1 MQKFV
6 AVLGLLC
13 VPYVYAESIE
23 GSYSV
28 ADEITSFSSEE
39 SEIQST
45 YVKISR
51 SAGNYSV
58 EGLIWGANF
67 HVCHIASPI
76 EGVGGPLQM
85 NYVDNK
91 LVYSYSEAEYNINCE
106 LEFSFKDNSLTIKDS
121 NHHCSEYV
129 FYCGARVGL
138 DKVELPK
145 VAQDCP

>member
-1 MQKFV
+1 
-6 AVLGLLC
+6 
-13 VPYVYAESIE
+13 AESIE
-23 GSYSV
+23 GCYLV

-106 LEFSFKDNSLTIKDS
+106 L
-121 NHHCSEYV
+121 
-129 FYCGARVGL
+129 
-138 DKVELPK
+138 
-145 VAQDCP
+145 

>member
-23 GSYSV
+23 GCYLV
-28 ADEITSFSSEE
+28 ADE
-39 SEIQST
+39 
-45 YVKISR
+45 
-51 SAGNYSV
+51 
-58 EGLIWGANF
+58 IWGANF

-91 LVYSYSEAEYNINCE
+91 LVYSHSEVEYSINCE
-106 LEFSFKDNSLTIKDS
+106 LEVSFKDNSLTIRDS

-145 VAQDCP
+145 VVQDCP

>member
-6 AVLGLLC
+6 AVLVFLC

-23 GSYSV
+23 GCYLV

-39 SEIQST
+39 SEIQAT
-45 YVKISR
+45 YVKIQ
-51 SAGNYSV
+51 
-58 EGLIWGANF
+58 GLLETTQLRGLFGGANF

-91 LVYSYSEAEYNINCE
+91 LVYSHSEAEYSINCE
-106 LEFSFKDNSLTIKDS
+106 LEVSFKDNSLTIKDS

-145 VAQDCP
+145 VAQECR

>member
-13 VPYVYAESIE
+13 VPHVYAESIE
-23 GSYSV
+23 GCYLV

-58 EGLIWGANF
+58 EGLIWGLIFMFA
-67 HVCHIASPI
+67 ILPLRLKAL
-76 EGVGGPLQM
+76 VG
-85 NYVDNK
+85 
-91 LVYSYSEAEYNINCE
+91 
-106 LEFSFKDNSLTIKDS
+106 
-121 NHHCSEYV
+121 HC
-129 FYCGARVGL
+129 
-138 DKVELPK
+138 K
-145 VAQDCP
+145 

>member
-23 GSYSV
+23 GCYLV
-28 ADEITSFSSEE
+28 ADEIISFSSEE

-58 EGLIWGANF
+58 EGLIWGGLIFMFA
-67 HVCHIASPI
+67 IL
-76 EGVGGPLQM
+76 PLRLKAL
-85 NYVDNK
+85 VD
-91 LVYSYSEAEYNINCE
+91 
-106 LEFSFKDNSLTIKDS
+106 
-121 NHHCSEYV
+121 HC
-129 FYCGARVGL
+129 
-138 DKVELPK
+138 K
-145 VAQDCP
+145 

>member
-58 EGLIWGANF
+58 EGLIWGAT
-67 HVCHIASPI
+67 
-76 EGVGGPLQM
+76 
-85 NYVDNK
+85 D
-91 LVYSYSEAEYNINCE
+91 
-106 LEFSFKDNSLTIKDS
+106 
-121 NHHCSEYV
+121 
-129 FYCGARVGL
+129 
-138 DKVELPK
+138 
-145 VAQDCP
+145 